1 MDFKKGKK
9 NMEIVSIILFVTS
22 AFVYFNTKRNY
33 KLNSTDDILMND
45 DIIIDYVLKKMIS
58 LLVMVGSLIALV
70 IMI

>member
-1 MDFKKGKK
+1 M
-9 NMEIVSIILFVTS
+9 IVPIILFVAS

-58 LLVMVGSLIALV
+58 LLVMVGSLIVLI
-70 IMI
+70 IMISEVIK